1 MVFSHPQSNLI
12 PYANLIRNIKIV
24 DDDSSRLD
32 DAREGSDFIN
42 ANHMMMC
49 RFRDENDEG
58 YNKVKG
64 VVSKYMDE
72 IQAQIAKERD
82 STE

>member
-1 MVFSHPQSNLI
+1 LH
-12 PYANLIRNIKIV
+12 IKIV

-32 DAREGSDFIN
+32 DAREGRDFIN

-72 IQAQIAKERD
+72 IQAQVAKERD